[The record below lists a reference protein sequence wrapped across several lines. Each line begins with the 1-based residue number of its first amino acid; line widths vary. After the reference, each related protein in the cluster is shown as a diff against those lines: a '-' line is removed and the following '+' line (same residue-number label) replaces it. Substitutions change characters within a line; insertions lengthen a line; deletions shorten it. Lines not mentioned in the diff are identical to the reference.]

1 MKNMRDFFWE
11 AGEDIEDLTLCTWVP
26 AVQDGGIHEILSG
39 SVGTAE
45 RGRPSGGAY
54 MAGTDGIFQAAGL
67 DKSRGIL
74 SDPKL

>member
-1 MKNMRDFFWE
+1 MRDFFWK

-26 AVQDGGIHEILSG
+26 ALQDGRIHEILSG

-45 RGRPSGGAY
+45 RGRTSGGVD
-54 MAGTDGIFQAAGL
+54 MAGADGLFQAAGL